1 MNQSRY
7 QNNKNEHLN
16 NIQKKK
22 KKKKLKKKKSC
33 LKKKKNRYLR
43 VKNSCLNIGKDR
55 KAINVSINDM
65 KKFEEKEISK
75 RRAIGKKYLK
85 QLAGLI
91 N

>member
-22 KKKKLKKKKSC
+22 KT
-33 LKKKKNRYLR
+33 RILR
-43 VKNSCLNIGKDR
+43 VKNSCLNIGKDL

>member
-1 MNQSRY
+1 MKQSKK
-7 QNNKNEHLN
+7 QKNKNEHLN
-16 NIQKKK
+16 NIK
-22 KKKKLKKKKSC
+22 
-33 LKKKKNRYLR
+33 KKKKNRFLR
-43 VKNSCLNIGKDR
+43 VKNSCLNIGKDL

>member
-7 QNNKNEHLN
+7 QNNKNEHFN

-22 KKKKLKKKKSC
+22 K
-33 LKKKKNRYLR
+33 NRFLR
-43 VKNSCLNIGKDR
+43 VKNSCLNIGKDL

>member
-7 QNNKNEHLN
+7 QTNKNEHLN
-16 NIQKKK
+16 NIKKK
-22 KKKKLKKKKSC
+22 I
-33 LKKKKNRYLR
+33 KNRFIR
-43 VKNSCLNIGKDR
+43 VKNSCLNIGKDL

-75 RRAIGKKYLK
+75 RRAFGKKYLK
-85 QLAGLI
+85 QLAELI

>member
-22 KKKKLKKKKSC
+22 K
-33 LKKKKNRYLR
+33 NRFLR
-43 VKNSCLNIGKDR
+43 VKNSCLNIGKDL

-65 KKFEEKEISK
+65 KKFKEKEISK

>member
-22 KKKKLKKKKSC
+22 K
-33 LKKKKNRYLR
+33 NRFLR
-43 VKNSCLNIGKDR
+43 VKNSCLNIGKDL

-65 KKFEEKEISK
+65 KKFEEKKISK

>member
-22 KKKKLKKKKSC
+22 T
-33 LKKKKNRYLR
+33 NRFLR
-43 VKNSCLNIGKDR
+43 VKNSCLNIGKDL

>member
-22 KKKKLKKKKSC
+22 KS
-33 LKKKKNRYLR
+33 RFLR
-43 VKNSCLNIGKDR
+43 VKNSCLNIGKDL

>member
-16 NIQKKK
+16 NIK
-22 KKKKLKKKKSC
+22 
-33 LKKKKNRYLR
+33 KKKKNRFLR
-43 VKNSCLNIGKDR
+43 VKNSCLNIGKDL

>member
-22 KKKKLKKKKSC
+22 KT
-33 LKKKKNRYLR
+33 RILR
-43 VKNSCLNIGKDR
+43 EKNSCLNIGKDL

>member
-22 KKKKLKKKKSC
+22 
-33 LKKKKNRYLR
+33 NRFLR
-43 VKNSCLNIGKDR
+43 VKNSCLNIGKDL

>member
-22 KKKKLKKKKSC
+22 KT
-33 LKKKKNRYLR
+33 RFLR
-43 VKNSCLNIGKDR
+43 VKNSCLNIGKDL

>member
-22 KKKKLKKKKSC
+22 K
-33 LKKKKNRYLR
+33 NRFLR
-43 VKNSCLNIGKDR
+43 VKNSCLNIGKDL

>member
-22 KKKKLKKKKSC
+22 K
-33 LKKKKNRYLR
+33 NRFLR
-43 VKNSCLNIGKDR
+43 VMNSCLNIGKDL

>member
-22 KKKKLKKKKSC
+22 KK
-33 LKKKKNRYLR
+33 NRFLR
-43 VKNSCLNIGKDR
+43 VKNSCLNIGKDL

>member
-22 KKKKLKKKKSC
+22 E
-33 LKKKKNRYLR
+33 NRFLR
-43 VKNSCLNIGKDR
+43 VKNSCLNIGKDL

>member
-22 KKKKLKKKKSC
+22 K
-33 LKKKKNRYLR
+33 NRFLR
-43 VKNSCLNIGKDR
+43 VKNSCLNIGKYL

>member
-1 MNQSRY
+1 MGWINQDIKTIKT
-7 QNNKNEHLN
+7 NTWTIFK
-16 NIQKKK
+16 
-22 KKKKLKKKKSC
+22 
-33 LKKKKNRYLR
+33 KKKKNRFLR
-43 VKNSCLNIGKDR
+43 VKNSCLNIGKDL